1 MISTTAMRS
10 TLLALA
16 FVLFVFVGNTNA
28 EEQDGSYFLR
38 ACGAAVKETD
48 GTKLSEEESVLA
60 FYCISYVAGF
70 LDAMSVTVSTTNGTK
85 IVCTPERG
93 IVNDQAVRI
102 FVKYLRENPE
112 KLHQSGRISLYIAL
126 AKAFPCK
133 K

>member
-1 MISTTAMRS
+1 MR
-10 TLLALA
+10 TFLALA
-16 FVLFVFVGNTNA
+16 LVSFVFVGNAKA

-38 ACGAAVKETD
+38 ACSAHVKETD
-48 GTKLSEEESVLA
+48 GTKVSQEESILA

-70 LDAMSVTVSTTNGTK
+70 LDAMSITVTTTKGTK
-85 IVCTPERG
+85 VVCAPERG

-112 KLHQSGRISLYIAL
+112 TLHQSGRTSLYIAL

-133 K
+133 P